1 MSISIQQ
8 FLSTEGSRNT
18 RLLRKSILLSRRL
31 DEKEKIIN
39 EKVSK
44 INAQNMIPQKDPKV
58 DVFAY
63 FSIGYLQGF
72 KQGFKNG
79 AKYMQET
86 SNQGGILDRF
96 LNRDGKK
103 NKNTRGSGVKKFAEG
118 GRPPVGQPSIVG
130 ERGAEIFVPDV
141 SGTVIANKNINLAPR
156 STSSIRTVVQPI
168 IQKDTQVVTK
178 TVVKKQ
184 AQPVPIFI
192 SSNRNISKLASMIS

>member
-8 FLSTEGSRNT
+8 FLLSEGSKNS
-18 RLLRKSILLSRRL
+18 RLLKKSILLSRRS
-31 DEKEKIIN
+31 DEREKVIN
-39 EKVSK
+39 EKLNK
-44 INAQNMIPQKDPKV
+44 INAQNVVPQKDPQT

-63 FSIGYLQGF
+63 FSVGYLQGF
-72 KQGFKNG
+72 KQGFKEG
-79 AKYMQET
+79 AAFT
-86 SNQGGILDRF
+86 VSNIPDDNENNF
-96 LNRDGKK
+96 FSSFFN
-103 NKNTRGSGVKKFAEG
+103 NKNMKGFSEG
-118 GRPPVGQPSIVG
+118 GRPPVGKPSIVG
-130 ERGAEIFVPDV
+130 EKGAEIFVPDV